1 MSLRN
6 WLLCILLSLIHVD
19 RLHGQ
24 ERPKY
29 EYVFPNGRLYNYNAM
44 NDTSNKD
51 LSIALNY
58 QYTDLNIAL
67 GDRQPTCELIEL
79 LSRQTGLETLGLSG
93 VTQSGAN
100 VVLAALQR
108 PLTLRSLYAVLP
120 GIDSMRSQLMRVAR
134 ITIFGIY
141 SLEERPVPAW
151 VFEMPSLSYL
161 ITNKCHTFSE
171 AGADSIDTYATV
183 DCADSTDYAATSQQV
198 IDKYWAKGVRVG
210 ETYEINH
217 RPNVSVDTVTFV
229 SKKLTVTLRDPT
241 VNEIV
246 SGLIAKGMMKDS
258 TYVYQKGKKYHYNVV
273 RCTDDGVLEVA
284 GKYKYNGTLRDR
296 FLINIE
302 YSDSL
307 RKAHKE

>member
-1 MSLRN
+1 MPVYCLY
-6 WLLCILLSLIHVD
+6 
-19 RLHGQ
+19 GQ
-24 ERPKY
+24 EKPRY
-29 EYVFPNGRLYNYNAM
+29 ELVGPHERIYFYDAA
-44 NDTSNKD
+44 NDNSNND
-51 LSIALNY
+51 LFIALNY
-58 QYTDLNIAL
+58 QYTELNITL
-67 GDRQPTCELIEL
+67 GDQQPSSELIEL
-79 LSRQTGLETLGLSG
+79 LSRQTSLETLGLSG

-100 VVLAALQR
+100 AVLAALQR
-108 PLTLRSLYAVLP
+108 PMTLSSLYAVLP

-134 ITIFGIY
+134 VRIFGIY

-151 VFEMPSLSYL
+151 VFEMPSVRYL
-161 ITNKCHTFSE
+161 ITNKCHTLSD
-171 AGADSIDTYATV
+171 AKADSIDTFTTV
-183 DCADSTDYAATSQQV
+183 DCDDSTDYAATSQKV
-198 IDKYWAKGVRVG
+198 IEHYESRGVRVG
-210 ETYEINH
+210 EDFRETG
-217 RPNVSVDTVTFV
+217 RPNVSVDTVVFESV
-229 SKKLTVTLRDPT
+229 KLNITLRDPT

-284 GKYKYNGTLRDR
+284 GKYKYSGTLRDR